1 MKMMT
6 PEELYA
12 HSPNLAFIKG
22 YAQKL
27 LDFVERKEKE
37 LSAGAKKSE
46 SKKAK

>member
-22 YAQKL
+22 YATKL
-27 LDFVERKEKE
+27 LEFVERKEQE
-37 LSAGAKKSE
+37 LAKGEKKSK
-46 SKKAK
+46 SKKAE